1 MAALDFDFPVT
12 PQLIDRKV
20 RKGGTRNFLHEA
32 AMTVEEME
40 KALQY
45 GADIVTD
52 CYNEGCNV
60 ISSERWVS
68 GIRRLPACG

>member
-1 MAALDFDFPVT
+1 
-12 PQLIDRKV
+12 
-20 RKGGTRNFLHEA
+20 
-32 AMTVEEME
+32 MTVEEME